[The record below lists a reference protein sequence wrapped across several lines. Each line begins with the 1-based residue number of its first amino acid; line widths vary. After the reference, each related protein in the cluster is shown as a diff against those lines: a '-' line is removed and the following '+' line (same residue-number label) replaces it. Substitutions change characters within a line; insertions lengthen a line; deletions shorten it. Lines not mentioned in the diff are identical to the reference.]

1 MRTRS
6 GIMAALATVAV
17 LVSAPAF
24 ARGYIQ
30 DPSLLDKIKAGVT
43 TSKEV
48 EEILGPPASRSDF
61 SRMGQIS
68 MNYSMQIWDGWYD
81 VGVMIGTD
89 GIVRDVQKNKRYGGG

>member
-1 MRTRS
+1 MRIRVRNL
-6 GIMAALATVAV
+6 AALAAVA
-17 LVSAPAF
+17 LLAAAPAF

-30 DPSLLDKIKAGVT
+30 DPALLDKIKAGVT

-61 SRMGQIS
+61 ARMGQIS

-81 VGVMIGTD
+81 IGVMIGAD
-89 GIVRDVQKNKRYGGG
+89 GIVRDVQRNKRYGGG